1 MYLRPPHV
9 TVATAIEP
17 CDPNGP
23 TPAHKN
29 WRHANWLNWV
39 SVVNK
44 QDYARLQGFDFMVA
58 ALQVRWMLSG
68 GPQIALNA
76 LLDGLQ
82 SVPHSPV
89 LECTWRDM
97 PYYQCTC
104 DATCR
109 RTARRWT

>member
-1 MYLRPPHV
+1 MNVRRPGALLAGTWYLMLEPNVPKTGLRLIIALTNVHLLFATGDIYLRPPHV

-44 QDYARLQGFDFMVA
+44 QDYARLQGFDLMVT
-58 ALQVRWMLSG
+58 ALQVR
-68 GPQIALNA
+68 
-76 LLDGLQ
+76 
-82 SVPHSPV
+82 
-89 LECTWRDM
+89 CT
-97 PYYQCTC
+97 
-104 DATCR
+104 
-109 RTARRWT
+109 

>member
-44 QDYARLQGFDFMVA
+44 QDYARLQGFDFMVT
-58 ALQVRWMLSG
+58 ALQVPGS
-68 GPQIALNA
+68 
-76 LLDGLQ
+76 
-82 SVPHSPV
+82 
-89 LECTWRDM
+89 
-97 PYYQCTC
+97 
-104 DATCR
+104 
-109 RTARRWT
+109 

>member
-44 QDYARLQGFDFMVA
+44 QDYARLQGFDFTVT
-58 ALQVRWMLSG
+58 ALQVRRMLLG
-68 GPQIALNA
+68 GPLIC
-76 LLDGLQ
+76 
-82 SVPHSPV
+82 
-89 LECTWRDM
+89 LEC
-97 PYYQCTC
+97 P
-104 DATCR
+104 R
-109 RTARRWT
+109 RYIARRRPTLPLCLAAPPWRNTP

>member
-1 MYLRPPHV
+1 MRPPHV

-44 QDYARLQGFDFMVA
+44 QDYARLQGFDLMVVA
-58 ALQVRWMLSG
+58 IEVRVYEG
-68 GPQIALNA
+68 RNA
-76 LLDGLQ
+76 ISSSNVPRAGSFQTGEPASLL
-82 SVPHSPV
+82 
-89 LECTWRDM
+89 
-97 PYYQCTC
+97 
-104 DATCR
+104 
-109 RTARRWT
+109 